1 MAHQRDCME
10 RQTIVLL
17 IFSLN
22 LGLLESFK
30 TVQRSASVQ
39 TSLLQCRTC
48 GTIYSARSERN

>member
-17 IFSLN
+17 VFSLN
-22 LGLLESFK
+22 LGLFESFK

-39 TSLLQCRTC
+39 TSLL
-48 GTIYSARSERN
+48 